1 MRHDATMS
9 GWFRALFTAVM
20 LFVCGVIAF
29 CTVEQVGLRAQV
41 EDLTRSLNTSRQRER
56 KQQYEYD
63 QVTAALPEA
72 QAELEKTRPL
82 AETAQATVT
91 DLKAQRKQLRSEKAE
106 LETQLAQCL
115 EEAKLAQEKQQAL
128 EAEVRALKN
137 QKESLEQTLREEQ

>member
-1 MRHDATMS
+1 M
-9 GWFRALFTAVM
+9 
-20 LFVCGVIAF
+20 
-29 CTVEQVGLRAQV
+29 
-41 EDLTRSLNTSRQRER
+41 
-56 KQQYEYD
+56 
-63 QVTAALPEA
+63 
-72 QAELEKTRPL
+72 
-82 AETAQATVT
+82 T